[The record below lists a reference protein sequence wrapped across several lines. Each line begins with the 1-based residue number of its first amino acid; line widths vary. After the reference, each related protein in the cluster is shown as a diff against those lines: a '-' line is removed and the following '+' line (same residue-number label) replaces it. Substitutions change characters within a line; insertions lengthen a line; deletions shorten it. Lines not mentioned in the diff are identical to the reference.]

1 MIKTDISNSK
11 SAIETIVILAIAF
24 IIGLYVQIKKIKR
37 VKQEK
42 AFTWELEIYHSAVCI
57 TYFSF
62 HLFIEILEHFIPE
75 VCNTTKRILC
85 TSAWFIKTWG
95 VTAIFLH
102 SLSISMCKYVV
113 IVRCKGMSTWRR
125 NTERIVIS
133 AIVAFPILWTV
144 LGFISAGGT
153 PVFHHDFI
161 ASSIDMC
168 NGIGEKEDYVELS
181 MRSFFCG
188 FTEKEDKKGNWDFI
202 FIMTEFFCFI
212 QSVITLVVNMNILEA
227 FLYLRIFASM
237 SR

>member
-1 MIKTDISNSK
+1 MITKDISNSK
-11 SAIETIVILAIAF
+11 SATETIVILAIAF
-24 IIGLYVQIKKIKR
+24 IIGLYIQIKKIKR

-75 VCNTTKRILC
+75 VCVSTQRILC
-85 TSAWFIKTWG
+85 TSAWFLKTWG

-113 IVRCKGMSTWRR
+113 IVKYKGMSSWRR
-125 NTERIVIS
+125 NTEKLVIS
-133 AIVAFPILWTV
+133 AIVIFPVVWTV
-144 LGFISAGGT
+144 LGLISAGGT

-161 ASSIDMC
+161 ASSIAMC
-168 NGIGEKEDYVELS
+168 NGIGEKEDQVELPV
-181 MRSFFCG
+181 RSFFCG
-188 FTEKEDKKGNWDFI
+188 FTEKENKKGRWDFI
-202 FIMTEFFCFI
+202 FIMTEVFCFI

-227 FLYLRIFASM
+227 FLYLKIFASM